1 MAITYEA
8 WANDLLGWSHF
19 LLALLGLVS
28 GPLIFLWRKGNTR
41 HRIAGSVY
49 VISMATTNI
58 SALLIYDLTKSFNL
72 FHFFAVFSLVVLA
85 FAFVAIRK
93 FITSGHVK
101 YLHMHAHTM
110 VWSWFGL
117 VMAAIAEVVTRL
129 FDGLLL
135 GDNGWWPF
143 LVFLGLTMAAGSWVI
158 KKLTHKFVPA
168 YAGNQTIMS

>member
-1 MAITYEA
+1 MTVTYEA
-8 WANDLLGWSHF
+8 WANDPLGWSHF
-19 LLALLGLVS
+19 LLALIGLAS
-28 GPLIFLWRKGNTR
+28 GPLIFLWRKGDSR
-41 HRIAGSVY
+41 HKIAGYVY
-49 VISMATTNI
+49 VLSMGTTNV

-93 FITSGHVK
+93 FIVSGSAK

-135 GDNGWWPF
+135 GGSGWWPF
-143 LVFLGLTMAAGSWVI
+143 LVFLALTMAGGSWLI
-158 KKLTHKFVPA
+158 KNLTHRFVPE
-168 YAGNQTIMS
+168 YADDRA